1 MEDPIGS
8 HPTRAEQL
16 DILAT
21 VVAESAKPG
30 DRILD
35 FGCGTGY
42 VAKLIFDKRA
52 DLHFVGVDLKPESLG
67 EAKRN
72 LSPNEDRFEGYA
84 GNLESL
90 DEIGVPDGPYRFA
103 LTALTFHDLPDEA
116 KQGVIEF
123 ASKRLTDDGYLFVY
137 DRLRLTEAETFP
149 LQQSV
154 WRRIEREYGRGMR
167 TAETFE
173 AYEADIAPNNRPA
186 RLGDYF
192 DWFGAAGLSTQILH
206 LHGNVALIAGAKRDE
221 RP

>member
-21 VVAESAKPG
+21 AIADQARPG

-42 VAKLIFDKRA
+42 VAKLIFDKRD
-52 DLHFVGVDLKPESLG
+52 DLRFTGIDLKPESL
-67 EAKRN
+67 AAAADN
-72 LSPNEDRFEGYA
+72 LSAHADRLEFFP

-90 DEIGVPDGPYRFA
+90 DEIGIPEGPYRFA

-116 KQGVIEF
+116 KRKVISF
-123 ASKRLTDDGYLFVY
+123 AADRLSDDGYFFLY
-137 DRLRLTEAETFP
+137 DRVRLTEAAVFP
-149 LQQSV
+149 LQQSI

-167 TAETFE
+167 TAESFE
-173 AYEADIAPNNRPA
+173 AYESDLAPNNRPA
-186 RLGDYF
+186 RLSDYSS
-192 DWFGAAGLSTQILH
+192 WFVEAGMTMQIMH
-206 LHGNVALIAGAKRDE
+206 LHGNVALIAGAK
-221 RP
+221 PV